1 MRCLLTS
8 LRKLPG
14 YHGHVYR
21 YQGSNKQYMNQQW
34 QEVNGHRLQDVRG
47 SGTEAF
53 EKEEWIIKQTTTMR
67 WTKQKAMNRWNAEIY
82 EGYWQGEDG
91 EVRLWLPRK
100 DYKGQE
106 RLKYMD
112 QRSQSSSPESIWLF
126 KEQRSRTLRI
136 LTPPLC
142 MLSACTCLPKGV
154 LLNFQHEF
162 FKGGAGVPYIE
173 NHGHV

>member
-1 MRCLLTS
+1 
-8 LRKLPG
+8 
-14 YHGHVYR
+14 
-21 YQGSNKQYMNQQW
+21 MNQQW

-112 QRSQSSSPESIWLF
+112 QRSQSSSPESATWSSEAA
-126 KEQRSRTLRI
+126 EQT
-136 LTPPLC
+136 
-142 MLSACTCLPKGV
+142 
-154 LLNFQHEF
+154 
-162 FKGGAGVPYIE
+162 
-173 NHGHV
+173 